1 MAVMCATAK
10 VNKVKEKRSAD
21 KRREEKR
28 GGDEDHVAGRGRGRF
43 ELLVGVATR
52 SAHAGRP
59 PRTNGTDG
67 RKLITATID
76 PSMERN
82 ETE

>member
-28 GGDEDHVAGRGRGRF
+28 REGATKITWPVAAA
-43 ELLVGVATR
+43 VA
-52 SAHAGRP
+52 S
-59 PRTNGTDG
+59 
-67 RKLITATID
+67 
-76 PSMERN
+76 SS
-82 ETE
+82 